1 MTPNTRCC
9 IDRESFRCTGD
20 ALIRPITLT
29 NVPAEVAAKI
39 RRPAKQRGLSL
50 NGAVISVLAEA
61 LDARGSAGG
70 PPYHDLDDLAGSWS
84 AEEAAGF
91 DRALAA
97 LRGIDAELGK

>member
-1 MTPNTRCC
+1 RHDPV
-9 IDRESFRCTGD
+9 
-20 ALIRPITLT
+20 LIRVNSIS
-29 NVPAEVAAKI
+29 VAVNIWGVARGVNSAKI
-39 RRPAKQRGLSL
+39 RRRAKQRGLSL

-97 LRGIDAELGK
+97 LRGIDAELWK

>member
-1 MTPNTRCC
+1 MK
-9 IDRESFRCTGD
+9 
-20 ALIRPITLT
+20 PITLR

-39 RRPAKQRGLSL
+39 RRRAKQRGLSL

>member
-1 MTPNTRCC
+1 M
-9 IDRESFRCTGD
+9 
-20 ALIRPITLT
+20 
-29 NVPAEVAAKI
+29 PAEVAAKI
-39 RRPAKQRGLSL
+39 RRRAKQRGLSL
-50 NGAVISVLAEA
+50 NGAVISAEA